1 MDTTDE
7 IPLEDHRYFRARL
20 DHLENRSPATLLRYL
35 ETGTLTEH
43 LREITGWAMQTRA
56 DLVIHQN
63 RPADEADEM
72 VMHQIVADPQ
82 ESLNLLNDPANRNRL
97 RSLLT
102 AYRLAIPHL
111 PRSYQSQNE
120 TTE

>member
-20 DHLENRSPATLLRYL
+20 DHLENRSPAMLLSYL
-35 ETGTLTEH
+35 DTGTLTQH
-43 LREITGWAMQTRA
+43 LRDITEWAMQTRA

-63 RPADEADEM
+63 LPADQADEM
-72 VMHQIVADPQ
+72 VMHQVVADSQ
-82 ESLNLLNDPANRNRL
+82 EPLNLLSDQASRNRL
-97 RSLLT
+97 RALLLVYK
-102 AYRLAIPHL
+102 AAL
-111 PRSYQSQNE
+111 PAFPRTYLSQNE